1 MLSSADKQEIQEAI
15 RLAELQTGGE
25 IRVHIDNKCKSNP
38 VERAV
43 IIFQQL
49 KMHKTKDRNG
59 VLIYLSFEDSKLA
72 IIGDEGINKLVPL
85 DFWESTKNTM
95 IAAFKKQEFTQGI
108 CSAISEAGKQLA
120 CFFPLKENDKNELSN
135 EISIEKE

>member
-15 RLAELQTGGE
+15 RLAELQTAGE
-25 IRVHIDNKCKSNP
+25 IRVHIDKKCKSNP

-72 IIGDEGINKLVPL
+72 IIGDEGINKLVPE
-85 DFWESTKNTM
+85 DFWESTKE
-95 IAAFKKQEFTQGI
+95 IIKLHLSKGELVAGL
-108 CSAISEAGKQLA
+108 EAGIAEVGIQLKQ
-120 CFFPLKENDKNELSN
+120 FFPYQSDDENELPN
-135 EISIEKE
+135 EISYG